1 MKLMLLMLY
10 SIGIVMFVWFAIVC
24 QQILS
29 LLTTIVTGIAFLI
42 KTTTELIF
50 EYSLQLR
57 MDQGGVLLQALK
69 TGNVGAQHDCWLGP
83 ESESWLGCGLRRLLS
98 FRH

>member
-29 LLTTIVTGIAFLI
+29 LPTTVVTGIAFLI

-50 EYSLQLR
+50 ETLKYSLQLG
-57 MDQGGVLLQALK
+57 MDPMEGLLQQA
-69 TGNVGAQHDCWLGP
+69 GP
-83 ESESWLGCGLRRLLS
+83 
-98 FRH
+98 